1 MNNNYWKNKKVF
13 ITGING
19 FVGGNLCKRLLDFG
33 AEVFGLIRSYNKN
46 TYLYYEDLN
55 KKIKIF
61 KGDLCNKELLCQII
75 SEEHIESVFHLAA
88 QVEVGVGVINP
99 YLTLETNV
107 KGTYSLLEACRL
119 YPKKL
124 ESIIIASSDK
134 SYGSYPLDKMPYK
147 ENYPLLPK
155 FPYDSS
161 KACAD
166 LIAQSYANDLYKLPI
181 IITRFCNIYGPGQLN
196 FSAVVPD
203 GIRCAL
209 GYSTFIPR
217 SDGSMVRDFLHVND
231 VSNLYLVIGRELA
244 NNPGLRGEIFNA
256 GPNQPVSVKQILE
269 TIFYL
274 LNKKEDLE
282 KIIDLM
288 KNKKPKGEI
297 DYQSMDYE
305 KVYKFFRWSPSLN
318 FEDGIEI
325 TIKWYKKYLSR

>member
-1 MNNNYWKNKKVF
+1 MKNDYWKNKKVL

-19 FVGGNLCKRLLDFG
+19 FVGGNLCQRLLDLD
-33 AEVFGLIRSYNKN
+33 AEVFGLIRNYNKD
-46 TYLYYEDLN
+46 TYLYYENLN

-61 KGDLCNKELLCQII
+61 KGDLCDKELLSQII
-75 SEEHIESVFHLAA
+75 SEEQIESVFHLAA
-88 QVEVGVGVINP
+88 QVEVGVGMINP

-107 KGTYSLLEACRL
+107 RGTYTLLEACRL

-134 SYGSYPLDKMPYK
+134 SYGSYPVSKMPYK

-155 FPYDSS
+155 FPYDTS
-161 KACAD
+161 KACSD
-166 LIAQSYANDLYKLPI
+166 LIAQSYANDFYKLPI

-196 FSAVVPD
+196 FSAIVPD
-203 GIRCAL
+203 AIRSAL

-231 VSNLYLVIGRELA
+231 VSDLYLVIGRELA
-244 NNPGLRGEIFNA
+244 NNSDIRGEIFNA

-269 TIFYL
+269 IIFSL
-274 LNKKEDLE
+274 VKNKKGLE

-288 KNKKPKGEI
+288 KNKKPSGEI
-297 DYQSMDYE
+297 DYQSMDYK
-305 KVYKFFRWSPSLN
+305 KVNKFFSWSPSVNL
-318 FEDGIEI
+318 EDGMKT
-325 TIKWYKKYLSR
+325 TIKWFKKYLLK